1 MNINEIA
8 TEALEL
14 TVAYFQNHYE
24 INETNAEEASE
35 KIARFFVAN
44 ADKLVRAVATAKAGA

>member
-14 TVAYFQNHYE
+14 TVAYFQAHYE
-24 INETNAEEASE
+24 INDSNAEEAAQ
-35 KIARFFVAN
+35 KIAKYFVAN
-44 ADKLVRAVATAKAGA
+44 AAQLARAVAEAKVA

>member
-14 TVAYFQNHYE
+14 TVAYFQAHYE
-24 INETNAEEASE
+24 INDSNAEEASQ
-35 KIARFFVAN
+35 KIAKYFVAN
-44 ADKLVRAVATAKAGA
+44 AAQLVRAVAEGKAA